1 MKDHKVRTDPS
12 MRPGRDRISVKINNV
27 GIRKV
32 LRDLCRQC
40 GAAMQKVMMGIG
52 GQDLL

>member
-1 MKDHKVRTDPS
+1 MTKVRTDPS
-12 MRPGRDRISVKINNV
+12 VRPGCDRISIKINNA

-32 LRDLCRQC
+32 LGDLCHQC